1 METVL
6 KIRSIR
12 LKKSNEQERKAWR
25 TAAWDMLY
33 LITCSINSAVPEYK
47 RVAEMDFH
55 KVYSLSKSQSL
66 EAMTY
71 MALEGLL
78 KVNDAVRKHDPE
90 QILEQWEESKNK
102 AIRKTMLM
110 NAERG
115 RLSAY
120 LEEQKIWYL
129 PLKGIVLCPLYPA
142 FGMRQMS
149 DNDIL
154 FDASY
159 RQEVRSWFESQG
171 YTVESYGW
179 GNDDA
184 YHKKP
189 VYNFEMH
196 TALFH
201 EDASE
206 KFSSYYLSLKNRLL
220 PAADRKFEYVMS
232 DEDFYIYMVAH
243 IYKHYSNNGTGLRS
257 LLDMYIYNRAK
268 NNLNCEYIKEE
279 LTKTDLCEFEKEMRA
294 LALKIFN
301 PQFEYSSLT
310 QKEQKMLY
318 NLISNHTYGRQE
330 NGWRKQV
337 KETQPDGA
345 EITAAVKIRYFLAR
359 LFPKKEYMEKWCE
372 MYAPFFFRNRWLM
385 LLAYIWRII
394 KVGNKNRKR
403 IKKEFE
409 TVRKM

>member
-1 METVL
+1 M
-6 KIRSIR
+6 KR
-12 LKKSNEQERKAWR
+12 SNEQERKAWR

-33 LITCSINSAVPEYK
+33 LVTCSINSAVPEYK
-47 RVAEMDFH
+47 RVAKMDFR

-78 KVNDAVRKHDPE
+78 QGNDSVWVDDPE
-90 QILEQWEESKNK
+90 QILEKWEESKNK

-115 RLSAY
+115 RLFAY

-129 PLKGIVLCPLYPA
+129 PLKGSVLCPMYPA

-171 YTVESYGW
+171 YTTKSFGES
-179 GNDDA
+179 NHDE

-196 TALFH
+196 TSLFH
-201 EDASE
+201 EEASV
-206 KFSSYYLSLKNRLL
+206 KFFNYYLSLKNRLHS
-220 PAADRKFEYVMS
+220 AADRKFEYVMS

-243 IYKHYSNNGTGLRS
+243 IYKHYSNCGTGLRS
-257 LLDMYIYNRAK
+257 LLDVYVYNRAK
-268 NNLNCEYIKEE
+268 DNLNREYLKEE
-279 LTKTDLCEFEKEMRA
+279 LTKTDLCEFEEEMRD
-294 LALKIFN
+294 LAMKIFN

-310 QKEQKMLY
+310 QKEKKMLY
-318 NLISNHTYGRQE
+318 NLMSNHTYGAPE
-330 NGWRKQV
+330 NFWRKQV
-337 KETQPDGA
+337 RKTQLDGA
-345 EITAAVKIRYFLAR
+345 EITAADKIKYFQAR
-359 LFPKKEYMEKWCE
+359 LFPDKKYMEKWCE
-372 MYAPFFFRNRWLM
+372 TCTPFFFRNRWLM
-385 LLAYIWRII
+385 PMAYIWRII
-394 KVGNKNRKR
+394 KMGNKNRKR

>member
-1 METVL
+1 M
-6 KIRSIR
+6 KR
-12 LKKSNEQERKAWR
+12 SNEQERKAWR

-33 LITCSINSAVPEYK
+33 LVTCSISSVVPEYK

-90 QILEQWEESKNK
+90 QILEKWEESKNK

-115 RLSAY
+115 RLFAY
-120 LEEQKIWYL
+120 LEEHKIWYL
-129 PLKGIVLCPLYPA
+129 PLKGIVLCPMYPA

-159 RQEVRSWFESQG
+159 RQEVCSWFESQG
-171 YTVESYGW
+171 YTVESYGQ
-179 GNDDA
+179 GNHDE

-196 TALFH
+196 TTLF
-201 EDASE
+201 SE
-206 KFSSYYLSLKNRLL
+206 KTSAKFFSYYLSLKNRLHS
-220 PAADRKFEYVMS
+220 AADRKFEYVMS
-232 DEDFYIYMVAH
+232 NEDFYIYMVAH
-243 IYKHYSNNGTGLRS
+243 IYKHYSNYGTGLRS
-257 LLDMYIYNRAK
+257 LVDVYVYNGAK
-268 NNLNCEYIKEE
+268 NNLNREYLKEE
-279 LTKTDLCEFEKEMRA
+279 FTKTDLCDFEKEMRE
-294 LALKIFN
+294 LAMKIFN
-301 PQFEYSSLT
+301 PQFDYSSLT
-310 QKEQKMLY
+310 EKEQKMLY
-318 NLISNHTYGRQE
+318 TLMFNHTYGTQE
-330 NGWRKQV
+330 NVWRKQV

-345 EITAAVKIRYFLAR
+345 EITPAVKIKYFLAR
-359 LFPKKEYMEKWCE
+359 LFPGKEHMEKWCE

-385 LLAYIWRII
+385 PLAYIWRIV
-394 KVGNKNRKR
+394 KADRKKTTR
-403 IKKEFE
+403 MKKEFE